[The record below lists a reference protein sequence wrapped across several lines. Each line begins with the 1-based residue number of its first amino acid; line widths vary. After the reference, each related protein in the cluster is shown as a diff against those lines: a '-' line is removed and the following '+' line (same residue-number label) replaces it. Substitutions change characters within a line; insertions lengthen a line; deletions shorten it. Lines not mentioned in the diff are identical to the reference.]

1 MRITDLKVSAG
12 SFLLS
17 VDAAYFE
24 PGKVHGIVGHNGS
37 GKTILL
43 KTLMGILTPE
53 SGVIDYEGLAMT
65 DVTLMSQRPYLLHG
79 TVYDNLIYPLKL
91 RGIDPKQ
98 PEMAAE
104 IDRLLEKVGLL
115 PMKNQYARSLSSGE
129 RQKLSFLRAVIFK
142 PKFIMMD
149 ETLSNMDPDSEAQI
163 LDLIREIQGSGE
175 PVTWLIVNHQLE
187 QKDDLCDVIHRME
200 KGSYCGII
208 KG

>member
-1 MRITDLKVSAG
+1 MKITDLKVSAG

-17 VDAAYFE
+17 VPAAQFT
-24 PGKVHGIVGHNGS
+24 PGKIHGIAGHNGS

-43 KTLMGILTPE
+43 KTIMGILEPE
-53 SGVIDYEGLAMT
+53 RGVIDYEGLTMQ

-79 TVYDNLIYPLKL
+79 SVYDNLVYPLKL
-91 RGIDPKQ
+91 RGIDPKE

-104 IDRLLEKVGLL
+104 IDRLLERTGLL
-115 PMKNQYARSLSSGE
+115 PLKNQYARSLSSGE
-129 RQKLSFLRAVIFK
+129 RQKLSFLRAIIFK

-149 ETLSNMDPDSEAQI
+149 ETLSNMDPESEEQI
-163 LDLIREIQGSGE
+163 LQLIREIQASGE

-187 QKDDLCDVIHRME
+187 QKADLCDVIHQME
-200 KGSYCGII
+200 KGNYCGII